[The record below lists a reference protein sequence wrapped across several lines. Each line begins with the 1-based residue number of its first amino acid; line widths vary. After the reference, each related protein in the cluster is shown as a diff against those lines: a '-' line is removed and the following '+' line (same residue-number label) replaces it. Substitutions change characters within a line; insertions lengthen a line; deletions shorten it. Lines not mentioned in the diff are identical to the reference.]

1 MGGMALR
8 LLVPPLLA
16 VYVLVVLLVLDTDK
30 PYAHYA
36 LVLPVSYVLGSIP
49 WGFLMIQGAKGVD
62 IREYGSGK
70 TGTSNVLRTAGI
82 SLATLALVLDTS
94 KGVLAV
100 FMARAV
106 ADTATAEVAA
116 GLLALVGHIW
126 PLFLGFKGG
135 RGIATGM
142 GGLLVMSP
150 IAVALGAPFFISTT
164 LLSRYLSLGSIVGVT
179 GSFFGLLALVLLEQ
193 SSPTYLWYAGAG
205 GLLIIGR
212 HWDNIQRLRQGKERK
227 LGQSAGKLGEASS
240 TSMGRG

>member
-1 MGGMALR
+1 MGVMALS

-16 VYVLVVLLVLDTDK
+16 VYVLVVFLVLDTEET
-30 PYAHYA
+30 YAQFA

-49 WGFLMIQGAKGVD
+49 WGFLIIQRTKGVD

-70 TGTSNVLRTAGI
+70 TGTTNVLRTAGF
-82 SLATLALVLDTS
+82 SLAGLALVLDTS
-94 KGVLAV
+94 KGISAV

-116 GLLALVGHIW
+116 GLLALIGHNW
-126 PLFLGFKGG
+126 PLFLSFKGG

-150 IAVALGAPFFISTT
+150 IAVALGTPFFIFTT

-179 GSFFGLLALVLLEQ
+179 GSFFGLLALVLLDR

-205 GLLIIGR
+205 GCLIICR
-212 HWDNIQRLRQGKERK
+212 HWDNIQRLRQGKELR
-227 LGQSAGKLGEASS
+227 LGQSAEKLGEESN